1 MIIKKRIPET
11 LLMLV
16 LAGIITAIPVTAT
29 AGRDHHRHDHHRY
42 DRDHHRHDHKHK
54 HRKRHKQH
62 KQHKHYEYNTYIY
75 QSTPQPRP
83 AYQQPRYINS
93 QPRYIDNRT
102 YTNNQYSG
110 PSPEYYGYPPN
121 VMLGIDTGNARFMLR
136 Y

>member
-11 LLMLV
+11 LLI
-16 LAGIITAIPVTAT
+16 LALTGIITVIPVTSM
-29 AGRDHHRHDHHRY
+29 AGRDHHRHDHHGY
-42 DRDHHRHDHKHK
+42 DHDHYRHDHKHK
-54 HRKRHKQH
+54 HKHRKRH

-75 QSTPQPRP
+75 QSIPQPMP

-102 YTNNQYSG
+102 YTNNQYLG